1 MFVTVS
7 EYAGWFLAQ
16 LFGILAILTV
26 YKLGLHLRGHHTGIL
41 SALLVATGG
50 VFIHYSNRILTEQ
63 PAAVIAAIALVSAF
77 ESTRR
82 GSRVMGLLSGALMM
96 VAIAVR
102 VSAVVISLTVFIVTI
117 IAIVERRKRE
127 PLISYNAFAWI
138 ALGAGLSF
146 MAAFMLFPSVVS
158 STIIEIIYGGSL
170 YDTMFESGQIIEN
183 IGSAFEVWV
192 ANVLFLNES
201 NTYMGLYFSFF
212 TILATISLGWVLLI
226 RNRKDLPI
234 IIWLLVYLGAYA
246 LAPLR
251 YKPDLWRY
259 IFPAFLPACYLIAI
273 MFSDTLPYM
282 QDMIKR
288 GKEWLSQWTIARCN
302 PDKRAQRNRAILI
315 VATIILVILL
325 RLPLLILCFTLP
337 LLLLVTPRR
346 KCGAIEGR
354 QIPILLILSIL
365 TASALIPASLYSISI
380 AEVSIEDW
388 ERWTVP
394 DNMAFGEIH
403 ADADFEAWMV
413 AYGFPYVQQPDNLT
427 LSDGVFVWLDDS
439 SQSRKV
445 FIVCRNATGYSYK
458 LKVRFK
464 GYGIDGISK
473 YNQLSSANWSITN
486 GYFSEATVNIEASS
500 NGGGVV
506 IDFFPVMGAYTHF
519 VEIDVLDER
528 VDSISYGNERVE
540 LPHKVSATWIRFS
553 LRPQMLS
560 QNDSYF
566 ASVRCHDAAFDR
578 IEFVGNGESS
588 VNTSGNPIAD
598 LAVSVNWTG
607 HQRLDFYVGWAS
619 STYPSIILEEVRV
632 SSSSE
637 NDSTVATM
645 QGLLELPYQM
655 CFVLIAQIDSGG
667 YVHTGASQVGIA
679 LILIVSLV
687 IALVVTLY
695 NRVESLSLA
704 ILAIVTMAFG
714 CIFLIAPNV
723 MLDPPYS
730 SAFSMGDM
738 QSWLAFFIGIRLFY
752 LSALTFMVLARVAL
766 VIGSQED
773 TANHII
779 EFQDDKLK
787 AAHRKASLMLQH
799 WKDIPIALLFIM
811 FLLMITTG
819 IGFGI
824 AETDST
830 RDFFQSI
837 VTASAFLEETY
848 EPGINVLTSRD
859 GSQYLSWYT
868 RDRFIFLEIP
878 IGRITGSSNITQTVL
893 DFIDQNDVKLV
904 VVIEWLAHHL
914 NYVYSGL
921 AQKGILREVRVYHD
935 RWQRTF
941 IYEVL

>member
-1 MFVTVS
+1 
-7 EYAGWFLAQ
+7 
-16 LFGILAILTV
+16 
-26 YKLGLHLRGHHTGIL
+26 
-41 SALLVATGG
+41 VATGG
-50 VFIHYSNRILTEQ
+50 AFIHYSNRILTEQ
-63 PAAVIAAIALVSAF
+63 PATVIAAIALVGVF

-82 GSRVMGLLSGALMM
+82 GSRVMGLLSGVLMM

-102 VSAVVISLTVFIVTI
+102 VSAVVIPLAVFFVV
-117 IAIVERRKRE
+117 IVERRKRE

-138 ALGAGLSF
+138 ALGASLSF
-146 MAAFMLFPSVVS
+146 IAAFMLFPTVIS
-158 STIIEIIYGGSL
+158 STIIEIMYGSSL
-170 YDTMFESGQIIEN
+170 YDTMLESGQILEN

-201 NTYMGLYFSFF
+201 NTYGGLYFSFF
-212 TILATISLGWVLLI
+212 TILATVSLGWVLFI
-226 RNRKDLPI
+226 RNRRDLPI
-234 IIWLLVYLGAYA
+234 VIWLLVYLGAYV

-251 YKPDLWRY
+251 YKPNFWRY
-259 IFPAFLPACYLIAI
+259 IFPAFLPACYLIAV
-273 MFSDTLPYM
+273 MFSDTIPYM
-282 QDMIKR
+282 QDMIR
-288 GKEWLSQWTIARCN
+288 RRKEWLSQWTIARCSPN
-302 PDKRAQRNRAILI
+302 KRAQRTRAILI
-315 VATIILVILL
+315 VATIMLVILL

-337 LLLLVTPRR
+337 LLLLMTSRR
-346 KCGAIEGR
+346 KCGAIEGKHL
-354 QIPILLILSIL
+354 PILFILSIL

-388 ERWTVP
+388 ERWTMP
-394 DNMAFGEIH
+394 DNMAFGEIQ

-427 LSDGVFVWLDDS
+427 LSEGVFVWLEDS
-439 SQSRKV
+439 FQSRKV

-464 GYGIDGISK
+464 GYGIDGISN
-473 YNQLSSANWSITN
+473 YNQPSSANWSIIN

-500 NGGGVV
+500 NGDGVV
-506 IDFFPVMGAYTHF
+506 IDFFPIMGAYMHF
-519 VEIDVLDER
+519 VEIDVLDEK
-528 VDSISYGNERVE
+528 VDSINYGNERVG
-540 LPHKVSATWIRFS
+540 LPHKVSATWVRFS
-553 LRPQMLS
+553 LRPRIPS

-566 ASVRCHDAAFDR
+566 ASLRCHDAAFDR
-578 IEFVGNGESS
+578 IELVGNGESS

-619 STYPSIILEEVRV
+619 STYPSIILEKVRV

-637 NDSTVATM
+637 NGSTVATM

-655 CFVLIAQIDSGG
+655 RFVLIAQIESSG

-687 IALVVTLY
+687 IALIVTLH

-704 ILAIVTMAFG
+704 ILAMFSMAFG
-714 CIFLIAPNV
+714 CIFLVAPNI

-730 SAFSMGDM
+730 SVFSMGDM
-738 QSWLAFFIGIRLFY
+738 QSWFAFFIGIRLFY
-752 LSALTFMVLARVAL
+752 LSALAFMVLARVAL
-766 VIGSQED
+766 AIRSQED
-773 TANHII
+773 SPNHVI
-779 EFQDDKLK
+779 EIQDDKLK
-787 AAHRKASLMLQH
+787 AVHRKANLMLQH
-799 WKDIPIALLFIM
+799 WKDVPISLLFVI

-830 RDFFQSI
+830 RDTFQCI
-837 VTASAFLEETY
+837 RTAGDFLRETY
-848 EPGINVLTSRD
+848 EPGINVLTSMD

-868 RDRFIFLEIP
+868 RNRFIFLEIP
-878 IGRITGSSNITQTVL
+878 TGSITGSTNITQTVL
-893 DFIDQNDVKLV
+893 DYIDQNDVRV
-904 VVIEWLAHHL
+904 IVVIEWLAYHL
-914 NYVYSGL
+914 NYIYSDL
-921 AQKGILREVRVYHD
+921 AQKGILKEVRVYHD
-935 RWQRTF
+935 RWQRTL